1 VQVDD
6 KIQRRLPFLAILEF
20 SSFSIC
26 FYSLLCA
33 QSIMSL
39 TTFPVHIFVS
49 NQSLENP
56 NSVINIELDGKHIF
70 QKQMSTGTQ
79 HTWEKVS
86 DAISLSEGTHTLS
99 VSEVNTNTSKS
110 QGFIVRAEL
119 WIAVT
124 FHGQESGF
132 KLDLFDH
139 PIAFM

>member
-1 VQVDD
+1 
-6 KIQRRLPFLAILEF
+6 
-20 SSFSIC
+20 
-26 FYSLLCA
+26 
-33 QSIMSL
+33 MSL

-79 HTWEKVS
+79 HNWEEIR
-86 DAISLSEGTHTLS
+86 DTISLSEGTHTLS
-99 VSEVNTNTSKS
+99 ISEVNTNTSKS
-110 QGFIVRAEL
+110 QGFIVRGEL

-132 KLDLFDH
+132 KIDIFDH